1 MIARAEHAFSPRENF
16 VWGCSPLISS
26 CGISTGCWSSC
37 DEDASATGLLD
48 SLLSS
53 LGEELSLNDHWD
65 LWENSFTEDLEVSL
79 NKHNVKKTS
88 LKFYLIFLLFNIAKG
103 RIKIERETYGFGNI
117 NHRCLVLGLFSSF
130 SCLFRDKWP
139 QLVGV
144 DSWAMFPVSLQVENS
159 HTRLS
164 IVSRMAKKKIKHS
177 FYTYYLFIMILSWC
191 IPPASPLPPG
201 LFLCLPTLPWPM
213 ETWPLIC
220 LVFFNLAT

>member
-16 VWGCSPLISS
+16 VGGCSPLISS

-53 LGEELSLNDHWD
+53 LGEELGLNDHWD

-103 RIKIERETYGFGNI
+103 RIKIVRETYGFGNI

-130 SCLFRDKWP
+130 SCLFRDEWP
-139 QLVGV
+139 QLVSV
-144 DSWAMFPVSLQVENS
+144 DSWAKLPISLHVENS
-159 HTRLS
+159 HT
-164 IVSRMAKKKIKHS
+164 
-177 FYTYYLFIMILSWC
+177 
-191 IPPASPLPPG
+191 
-201 LFLCLPTLPWPM
+201 
-213 ETWPLIC
+213 
-220 LVFFNLAT
+220 